1 MDLSQFKP
9 PVRLSMSDE
18 EIYQAL
24 GSAQAS
30 EDGIAKAMAIV
41 EEQANLREHDNKLF
55 AEWFARMQAS
65 PEPEAKIALE
75 NIERAKQGL
84 EALPFTSPTPDV
96 AAALN
101 EVHQEQQVPEV
112 IEVQEVLVEEI
123 IPEPLLEVEVE
134 EEPLQS
140 IFADLPAESL
150 PEPVL
155 EEIFVETIEV
165 VVEPQ
170 IMPEAEPADDSFDAL
185 LAEAASEAT
194 SSIAV
199 PSSTGQPAVTFEVDE
214 PKVENFEV
222 SADEDAL
229 VVEESSAKTAKSG
242 WWSNASFW
250 VLVTGVFVPVVAA
263 FLVLASG
270 FSLGTALVGFAIGLF
285 VNFGLA
291 VSAHFTGKRS
301 GEPNVVTSRATF
313 GVFGASLPGLGALG
327 FAIVVLNLV
336 AIGATASFDGVFD
349 TQVDFGDELFSGL
362 TYSSAIPITLVVSAL
377 VVAGFAPKAVRW
389 INAVLAAALLVT
401 FVVVA
406 VVSRDVINFE
416 GLDSSIDLQG
426 ALLIAAALACIGIA
440 NYGKSPNVSAVGSP
454 AKTVARWS
462 TLAIATVAL
471 PMAVFAHFVLVFD
484 QTQPANGF
492 ALLHA
497 LGLGTMPALVTPLLW
512 ITAIAMFGLLINLG
526 HSALTQLRAF
536 GINQLRGWFAIIVSL
551 TATAMWVLPEW
562 STWLDLSLLL
572 VVPLAA
578 GVGFAVA
585 DSLVRR
591 GKYHEASLLRSY
603 GFYGK
608 FNLLALAGYLAS
620 VAVGFAIAQPL
631 ALAPWLGFAGWT
643 TPFAPLAALAFA
655 LVWSAATG
663 IPRILVQQRE
673 VAEVEQRKASL
684 SEFTGFSE

>member
-1 MDLSQFKP
+1 
-9 PVRLSMSDE
+9 MSDE

-123 IPEPLLEVEVE
+123 IPESLLEVEVE

-140 IFADLPAESL
+140 IFADLPAESS

-199 PSSTGQPAVTFEVDE
+199 PSSTGQAAVTFEVDE

-362 TYSSAIPITLVVSAL
+362 TYSSAIPITLVVCAL

-389 INAVLAAALLVT
+389 INAVLAAALLVA
-401 FVVVA
+401 FVVAA
-406 VVSRDVINFE
+406 VVSRDVINFD
-416 GLDSSIDLQG
+416 GLDTSIDLQG

-440 NYGKSPNVSAVGSP
+440 NYGKAPNVSAVGTP
-454 AKTVARWS
+454 ANTVARWS
-462 TLAIATVAL
+462 TLVIATVAL

>member
-1 MDLSQFKP
+1 
-9 PVRLSMSDE
+9 MSDE

-84 EALPFTSPTPDV
+84 EALPLTSPAPEI

-101 EVHQEQQVPEV
+101 EAHQEQESPEV
-112 IEVQEVLVEEI
+112 VEVQEVLVEEI
-123 IPEPLLEVEVE
+123 IPEPVLEVEVE

-140 IFADLPAESL
+140 IFADLAPEPEPELVVEEEPVVIAEPELEPEQVSIDESFESL
-150 PEPVL
+150 L
-155 EEIFVETIEV
+155 
-165 VVEPQ
+165 
-170 IMPEAEPADDSFDAL
+170 AD
-185 LAEAASEAT
+185 AASEAT

-199 PSSTGQPAVTFEVDE
+199 TSSTGQAAVTFEVDE
-214 PKVENFEV
+214 PEVANFEV

-250 VLVTGVFVPVVAA
+250 VLVAGVFVPVVAA

-349 TQVDFGDELFSGL
+349 TQVDFGDELFGGL

-389 INAVLAAALLVT
+389 INAVLAAALLVA

-406 VVSRDVINFE
+406 VFSREAISFE
-416 GLDSSIDLQG
+416 GLDTSIDWQG

-454 AKTVARWS
+454 ANTVARWS
-462 TLAIATVAL
+462 TLVIATVAL

-562 STWLDLSLLL
+562 STWLELALLL

-578 GVGFAVA
+578 GVGFAFA
-585 DSLVRR
+585 DSLIRR

-620 VAVGFAIAQPL
+620 VALGFAIAQPL